1 MVKTLKQ
8 KGRSFISHLLLFLF
22 NVINEKS
29 SGEVMEKLHSGL
41 QEAMHLHSCVQMGH
55 MVRGIFAQ
63 YLMALQVQLTIII
76 WEVCYRGGS
85 GGANC

>member
-1 MVKTLKQ
+1 
-8 KGRSFISHLLLFLF
+8 
-22 NVINEKS
+22 
-29 SGEVMEKLHSGL
+29 MEKLHSGL

-63 YLMALQVQLTIII
+63 YLMALQVQLPIII